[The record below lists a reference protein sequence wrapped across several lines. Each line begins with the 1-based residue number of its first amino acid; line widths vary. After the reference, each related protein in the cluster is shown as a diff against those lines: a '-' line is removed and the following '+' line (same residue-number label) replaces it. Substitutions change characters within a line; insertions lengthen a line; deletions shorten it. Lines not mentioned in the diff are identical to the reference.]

1 MINVSDLLKEIE
13 LAQQRISPYLVRTDL
28 IESNVLSKRLDCRV
42 LLKLENLQHTG
53 SFKARGALNKLL
65 SLTDKQRSR
74 GITAASTGNHALA
87 VAYAMKVTGT
97 NGTLYMP
104 TTAAEAKIDKLRD
117 AGVKIQQI
125 GEDPLESELKARHV
139 AQEEGMAYVSPYNDL
154 QVMAGQG
161 TVACEILGQEPDVDA
176 IVVSVGGGGLIGGMA
191 AVGKQLKPS
200 LRTVGVV
207 PVNSPAMYDAV
218 RAGHIVESILKPT
231 LSDGTAGRLEDGS
244 ITVGPCAAFVDQWC
258 QVEEEEIAQAMAMI
272 FDRHAMRVEG
282 AAGVAVA
289 GLEQIAGSFSQ
300 DAVVAVVICGGN
312 VAPA

>member
-1 MINVSDLLKEIE
+1 MSDLLKEIE
-13 LAQQRISPYLVRTDL
+13 LARQRIAPYVVRTDL
-28 IESNVLSKRLDCRV
+28 IESNVLSKRLGCRV

-65 SLTDKQRSR
+65 SLTDEQRSC

-87 VAYAMKVTGT
+87 VAYAMKVTST

-104 TTAAEAKIDKLRD
+104 TTAAQAKVDKLRD
-117 AGVKIQQI
+117 AGVQIQQI
-125 GEDPLESELKARHV
+125 GEDPLESELKARDV
-139 AQEEGMAYVSPYNDL
+139 AKEEGMTYVSPYNDL

-161 TVACEILGQEPDVDA
+161 TVASEILEQEPGVDA

-191 AVGKQLKPS
+191 AGGKKLKPG
-200 LRTVGVV
+200 LHAVGVV
-207 PVNSPAMYDAV
+207 PANSPAMYDAV

-231 LSDGTAGRLEDGS
+231 LSDGTAGRLEEGS
-244 ITVGPCAAFVDQWC
+244 ITVGPCAEFVDQWI
-258 QVEEEEIAQAMAMI
+258 QVEEEEIAQAMAMV
-272 FDRHAMRVEG
+272 FDQHAMRVEG

-289 GLEQIAGSFSQ
+289 GLTQIADSFAT

>member
-1 MINVSDLLKEIE
+1 MSDLLKEIE
-13 LAQQRISPYLVRTDL
+13 LAQQRITPYLVRTDL
-28 IESNVLSKRLDCRV
+28 IESNVLSKRLGCRV

-65 SLTDKQRSR
+65 SLTDEQRSC

-97 NGTLYMP
+97 TGTLYMP
-104 TTAAEAKIDKLRD
+104 TTAIQAKVDKLRD
-117 AGVKIQQI
+117 AGVQIQQI
-125 GEDPLESELKARHV
+125 GEDPLESELKARDV
-139 AQEEGMAYVSPYNDL
+139 AKEEDMTYVSPYNDL

-161 TVACEILGQEPDVDA
+161 TVASEILEQEPGVDA

-191 AVGKQLKPS
+191 AGGKKLKPG
-200 LRTVGVV
+200 LQAVGVV
-207 PVNSPAMYDAV
+207 PANSPAMYDAV

-231 LSDGTAGRLEDGS
+231 LSDGTAGRLEEGS
-244 ITVGPCAAFVDQWC
+244 ITVGPCAEFVDQWI
-258 QVEEEEIAQAMAMI
+258 QVDEEEIAHAMAMI
-272 FDRHAMRVEG
+272 FDQHAMRVEG

-289 GLEQIAGSFSQ
+289 GLTQIADSFSA